1 MAADTTLVRG
11 AYYGAGGSVI
21 KGATG
26 FLYDNSTHGISAS
39 GDATLGDGGFQSLGF
54 KGASVVVDS
63 HVPAGQMYFLN
74 TKYLDYKVHSK
85 RFFAYEDFKPMET
98 KDGIQARIFWMGE
111 LVCSNPSMQGVLVGG
126 PTGY

>member
-1 MAADTTLVRG
+1 M
-11 AYYGAGGSVI
+11 YGACSVDSDQPDLI
-21 KGATG
+21 VTTQVI
-26 FLYDNSTHGISAS
+26 YDAYETALQANKRWT
-39 GDATLGDGGFQSLGF
+39 GDATLGDAGFQSLGF

-74 TKYLDYKVHSK
+74 TKYLDYKVHNK

-98 KDGIQARIFWMGE
+98 KDGIQARICWMGE

-126 PTGY
+126 PVGY